1 MYVFIAL
8 CVSTLDTWPSSVG
21 RMSASSLDLFC
32 SMRVLSES
40 EVAEGFMAVSN
51 IKLATHLKLY

>member
-32 SMRVLSES
+32 LMRVLSE
-40 EVAEGFMAVSN
+40 VAEVFMAVSN
-51 IKLATHLKLY
+51 VKLASFFAS

>member
-8 CVSTLDTWPSSVG
+8 SVSTLDTWPSSVG

-32 SMRVLSES
+32 SMRVLSE
-40 EVAEGFMAVSN
+40 VAEGFMAVSN
-51 IKLATHLKLY
+51 VKLASFSAS

>member
-32 SMRVLSES
+32 SMTVLS
-40 EVAEGFMAVSN
+40 EVAEGFMEVS
-51 IKLATHLKLY
+51 IVKLASFSVC

>member
-32 SMRVLSES
+32 LMRVLS
-40 EVAEGFMAVSN
+40 EVAEGFMTVSN
-51 IKLATHLKLY
+51 VKLARFSTS